1 MQAAIVM
8 DLTKG
13 LTFLH
18 NNKIIHGDLKP
29 ENILFAS
36 FEYNLPIKIGDIGL
50 SRWILPEDRNT
61 LISSVGTTLYTA
73 PEAMQGN
80 YTCQADIYSL
90 GLVLWEITAL
100 IHTNERA
107 SLFDKLV
114 NDGNQEVVEMHPFG
128 HGLRKVITASTKKN
142 LSNRLKSVTQANTL
156 LNLENIKIR
165 YQELVARTS
174 EELQLCLRFVSS
186 GCIVRLVETTYLGG
200 IDLRMD
206 NVSIIGSG
214 PNTVIE
220 LGADNRIH
228 INANYCTLSN
238 LKLAI
243 YGNTEYASIS
253 LLGCHNKVQDVTVTL
268 TVHQKGYFQENCYYH
283 VSSVYEVF
291 DISDLFVTKGRVRIN
306 VECQN
311 TFLKRVGW
319 SNQLENLQTKSL
331 SAETRNDS
339 ALSKRSDCPAELHIF
354 VDALNCNLEEVK
366 CNSILVLKRN
376 ASLKNVECTGT
387 ITIKDGLEGIILM
400 KCKAKTLEADEK
412 VCTTECEFDAVSKD
426 SGEWRKK
433 LLYS

>member
-1 MQAAIVM
+1 
-8 DLTKG
+8 
-13 LTFLH
+13 
-18 NNKIIHGDLKP
+18 
-29 ENILFAS
+29 
-36 FEYNLPIKIGDIGL
+36 
-50 SRWILPEDRNT
+50 
-61 LISSVGTTLYTA
+61 
-73 PEAMQGN
+73 MQGN

-283 VSSVYEVF
+283 GITFWGSYNILQRVKIENTTCNYFLVSSVYEVF